1 MNFGGEVWTVIAVL
15 GIWVVIQIILRKAGG
30 PT

>member
-1 MNFGGEVWTVIAVL
+1 MNWGGEVWTVAAVL
-15 GIWVVIQIILRKAGG
+15 GIWVVLQIILRNAGV